1 MSRTA
6 PKRIRGIIHSRRAL
20 EMRLKGLPYTEI
32 ASALG
37 VSQAWAYR
45 LVAKELARQKELTS
59 EKAMELI
66 RLESLRLD
74 ELWKAV
80 LPRCQTGEPRAIA
93 AALAIMDRRAR
104 LLGLDAPVKSTSTV
118 ELELKEMSDS
128 QLAEAAR
135 MVGLSAEGALP
146 N

>member
-1 MSRTA
+1 
-6 PKRIRGIIHSRRAL
+6 
-20 EMRLKGLPYTEI
+20 MRLKGLPYTEI